1 MKYVFSILL
10 VAGLIGFSA
19 YELIQLVRVFK
30 EKRKN
35 KLDKKKPEIIE
46 KGDDKE

>member
-1 MKYVFSILL
+1 MKYVFSLLL
-10 VAGLIGFSA
+10 VVGLIGFSA
-19 YELIQLVRVFK
+19 YELIQLIHIIK